1 MKLLPHF
8 FFFWIQV
15 LGVSQELQYLQVSLG
30 DAAAAWGLHFGKHRS
45 SLLYLFLPPPLPAPH
60 PLLAPQSPDG
70 PRPPSPLPSGGR

>member
-8 FFFWIQV
+8 IYLFFLIQV

-45 SLLYLFLPPPLPAPH
+45 SLLYPFLPPPLPAPH
-60 PLLAPQSPDG
+60 PLLAPHPYPHRQ
-70 PRPPSPLPSGGR
+70 PSV